1 MSDPETKEIIE
12 LQAQLGGRLK
22 DIGGLE
28 ASSRDSLA
36 RHLAHVAVLS
46 RAFSD
51 KIMPLFLSMDLRHQ
65 DILKK
70 LIVSMKQDMDEL
82 RDAIQ
87 DLEPDFSELIESFGQ
102 DGR

>member
-12 LQAQLGGRLK
+12 LQAQLGDRLK
-22 DIGGLE
+22 HIGGLE

-36 RHLAHVAVLS
+36 RQLAHVAVLS

-51 KIMPLFLSMDLRHQ
+51 KVVPLFLSMDLRHQ
-65 DILKK
+65 ELLRK

-87 DLEPDFSELIESFGQ
+87 DLEPDFSELINSFGE
-102 DGR
+102 DSR

>member
-12 LQAQLGGRLK
+12 LQAQLGDRLK

-28 ASSRDSLA
+28 ANSRDSLA

-46 RAFSD
+46 RALSD
-51 KIMPLFLSMDLRHQ
+51 RIVPLFLSMDLRHRE
-65 DILKK
+65 LLRK
-70 LIVSMKQDMDEL
+70 LIVSMKHDMDEL

-87 DLEPDFSELIESFGQ
+87 DLEPDFSELINSFGE